1 MKKETWIYKEKDI
14 RKALKSSITKRPG
27 KMRWTREEEK
37 YLMDNI
43 AEIGIEAVSRHL
55 KKSPIAVRSKFLRL
69 SGLIN
74 KKGRMTVS
82 LRNNPINKMIPVIPE
97 SKFNN
102 SSTQSI
108 DTQSLPVSNNKT
120 ITILALTLS
129 LISIAISVLT
139 VLKFLI

>member
-1 MKKETWIYKEKDI
+1 
-14 RKALKSSITKRPG
+14 
-27 KMRWTREEEK
+27 MRWTREEEK

-102 SSTQSI
+102 NTQSI

>member
-1 MKKETWIYKEKDI
+1 MKKETWIYKEKDLK
-14 RKALKSSITKRPG
+14 KALKSSITRRPG

-43 AEIGIEAVSRHL
+43 AEVGIEAVSRHL

-102 SSTQSI
+102 NTQSTN
-108 DTQSLPVSNNKT
+108 TQSLPVSNNKT

>member
-1 MKKETWIYKEKDI
+1 MKKETWIYKEKDL
-14 RKALKSSITKRPG
+14 RKTLKSSITRKPN

-102 SSTQSI
+102 NTQSI